1 MYGFHVNEYNKE
13 TKNLFLKYNCGLY
26 QTFIDEYKK
35 TLNFQPELKPVIHGS
50 FYINIASDN
59 QYNYYMLKRE
69 IKYCLKHNIKYYVLH
84 VGKCGKKLKLSDS
97 QCINNMFN
105 LLKRI
110 CKHYKLYNND
120 NFYLCLEMLS
130 GDKGDI
136 IYTFKELN
144 DLIYKNKHYYFKNL
158 KICLDLCH
166 VYVSGVDISTSEGFD
181 NYIKEFDDLI
191 GLDKIGLIHFNNS
204 YNDFNS
210 KIDRH
215 ADIKDG
221 KISVE
226 TMIYMFKYFND
237 NKFDLIFEMKN
248 FKEDLEALFK

>member
-1 MYGFHVNEYNKE
+1 
-13 TKNLFLKYNCGLY
+13 
-26 QTFIDEYKK
+26 
-35 TLNFQPELKPVIHGS
+35 
-50 FYINIASDN
+50 
-59 QYNYYMLKRE
+59 
-69 IKYCLKHNIKYYVLH
+69 
-84 VGKCGKKLKLSDS
+84 
-97 QCINNMFN
+97 
-105 LLKRI
+105 
-110 CKHYKLYNND
+110 
-120 NFYLCLEMLS
+120 MLS

-136 IYTFKELN
+136 IYTLKELN

-191 GLDKIGLIHFNNS
+191 GLDKIGLVHFNNS

-248 FKEDLEALFK
+248 FKEDLEALFE